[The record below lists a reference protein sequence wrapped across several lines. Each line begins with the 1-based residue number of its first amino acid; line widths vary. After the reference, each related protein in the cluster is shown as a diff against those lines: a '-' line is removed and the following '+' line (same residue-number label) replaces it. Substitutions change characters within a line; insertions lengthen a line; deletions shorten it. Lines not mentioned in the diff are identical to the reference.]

1 MGAGE
6 IPVNYLTHLNVAFGY
21 ITSDFR
27 ITNMDGVSAN
37 VYESI
42 GDIKARNPN
51 LKLLIALG
59 GWKFS
64 DPGPWQSVFPDMVST
79 AANQAVFIKNA
90 LKFLENYGYD
100 GLGKFSVPVAA
111 LTVR

>member
-1 MGAGE
+1 MEAGE

-21 ITSDFR
+21 ITPEFQ
-27 ITNMDGVSAN
+27 ITNMDGLSTD
-37 VYESI
+37 VYEKV

-64 DPGPWQSVFPDMVST
+64 DPGPWQSVFPVMVST
-79 AANQAVFIKNA
+79 AANRAVFIKNA
-90 LKFLENYGYD
+90 LRFLENFGYD
-100 GLGKFSVPVAA
+100 GLGMFFVFAIDPN
-111 LTVR
+111 VR